1 MIDIFSPIYWI
12 GFALFVLYGAVRII
26 RELYNSIK
34 EKAVGHCL
42 YMTIL
47 LIMTILIA
55 IWHYNRID
63 FFF

>member
-1 MIDIFSPIYWI
+1 MIEILLRFIEQHFFLLLLAIVMIARDIYH
-12 GFALFVLYGAVRII
+12 G
-26 RELYNSIK
+26 IK